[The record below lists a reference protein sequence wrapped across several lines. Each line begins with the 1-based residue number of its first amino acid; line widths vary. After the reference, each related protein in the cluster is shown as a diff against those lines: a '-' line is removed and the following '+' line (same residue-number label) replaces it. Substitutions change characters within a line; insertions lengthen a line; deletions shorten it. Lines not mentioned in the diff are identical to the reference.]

1 MVVSSVAFGSE
12 VVSIG
17 IAVLNATDGESV
29 GLAVVGDAV
38 ESVGIVVGDTNEG
51 RVVGLG
57 VVRIGV
63 IDGKSDG
70 LVVKLLVVGDAVFST
85 GMTVGDA
92 DEGLSVGDKVIFFTG
107 MPVGASETISAL
119 LKHSFRPLS
128 TGAQTCS
135 ASHPRQ
141 MSDPSRLE

>member
-1 MVVSSVAFGSE
+1 MVVSSVAVGSD

-17 IAVLNATDGESV
+17 TAVLNATDCNCD
-29 GLAVVGDAV
+29 GLAVVGDSV

-51 RVVGLG
+51 RAVGLG

-63 IDGKSDG
+63 IDGKPDG
-70 LVVKLLVVGDAVFST
+70 LVVELLVVGEAVSST
-85 GMTVGDA
+85 GMAVGDA
-92 DEGLSVGDKVIFFTG
+92 DEGFAVGDMVAFFTG
-107 MPVGASETISAL
+107 MPVGASETVSAL

-141 MSDPSRLE
+141 MSDPTRLE